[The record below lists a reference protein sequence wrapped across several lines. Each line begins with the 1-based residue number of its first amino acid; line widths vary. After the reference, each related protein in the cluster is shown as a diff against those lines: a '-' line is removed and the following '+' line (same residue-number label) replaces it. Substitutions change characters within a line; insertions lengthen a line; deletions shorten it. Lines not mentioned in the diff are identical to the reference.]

1 MAELGIFYGVG
12 VGPGDPDLITVKG
25 AKVLASCRRVF
36 VPTARTKS
44 ESLARRIAARH
55 LPEDAQVQEL
65 VFPMSKDSRILEES
79 WEKSVVPVAEI
90 LRKGEDACFLT
101 LGDPMLYST
110 YIYLVR
116 ALKKEIPELEAQTIP
131 GIPAFCAAAA
141 RACFPVGEGTEKVG
155 IIPVSD
161 DLEGLRRALE
171 SFETLVLMKVA
182 RQLPEVLNLL
192 EERGLLDK
200 AIYVS
205 RAGQEDERI
214 VTDLSALR
222 GAGPKAGYLSI
233 ILVKNVPGSKFNVKD
248 SRISHALR

>member
-25 AKVLASCRRVF
+25 LNVLASCRRIF
-36 VPTARTKS
+36 VPTARIKS

-55 LPEDAQVQEL
+55 MPEDALVQEL
-65 VFPMSKDSRILEES
+65 VFPMSKDNRVLEES
-79 WEKSVVPVAEI
+79 WGKSVVPVAEA
-90 LRKGEDACFLT
+90 LRMGEDACFLT

-116 ALKKEIPELEAQTIP
+116 ALKKEIPELEVRTIP

-141 RACFPVGEGTEKVG
+141 RTCFPVGEGVEKVG

-161 DLEGLRRALE
+161 NLEGLRQALE
-171 SFETLVLMKVA
+171 VFDTLVLMKVA
-182 RQLPEVLNLL
+182 RQLPEVLNVL
-192 EERGLLDK
+192 EEQGVLEK
-200 AIYVS
+200 AVFIS

-214 VTDLSALR
+214 ITDLRTLR

-233 ILVKNVPGSKFNVKD
+233 ILVRNSN
-248 SRISHALR
+248 

>member
-1 MAELGIFYGVG
+1 MAKLGIFYGVG

-25 AKVLASCRRVF
+25 VKVLASCHRIF
-36 VPTARTKS
+36 VPTARIKS

-55 LPEDAQVQEL
+55 LPVDAQVQEL

-79 WEKSVVPVAEI
+79 WEKSVVPVAEV

-116 ALKKEIPELEAQTIP
+116 ALKKEVPKLEVRTVP

-141 RACFPVGEGTEKVG
+141 RACFPVGEGTEKIG

-161 DLEGLRRALE
+161 DLEGLGQALD
-171 SFETLVLMKVA
+171 SFKTLILMKVA

-192 EERGLLDK
+192 EERELLDK
-200 AIYVS
+200 AVFVS
-205 RAGQEDERI
+205 RAGQEDERVI
-214 VTDLSALR
+214 TDLSTLR
-222 GAGPKAGYLSI
+222 EAGPKAGYLSI
-233 ILVKNVPGSKFNVKD
+233 ILVRNTK
-248 SRISHALR
+248 